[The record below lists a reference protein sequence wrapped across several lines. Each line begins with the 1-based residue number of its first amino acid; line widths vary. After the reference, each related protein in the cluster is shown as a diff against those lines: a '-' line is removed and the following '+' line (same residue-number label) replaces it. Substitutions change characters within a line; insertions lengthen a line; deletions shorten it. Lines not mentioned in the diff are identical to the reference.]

1 MMGRGV
7 AWECGLGLGLGIVIG
22 WLGYRRGLLSLSG
35 IVGLAFTSLLGF
47 SAGGWVW
54 GSLFWVVFV
63 SSGLWLRFRRSHKDA
78 LLDGT
83 SETVARDWLRIVA
96 GTGWASA
103 LALLHLLA
111 PGVAGV
117 FAAFLGALATTNAD
131 IWATELGMLSPRAPR
146 LVITRRRVAAG
157 TPGAISTLGTVASLA
172 GAWLVGFMALLLV
185 MIQAQSRDMVWDR
198 ALVWLPVAA
207 TAGGMAGSLV
217 DSFLGATAQ
226 GIYYCEGCK
235 TETDQRVHSC
245 GEVAR
250 QVRGWA
256 WLTNDGIDLVSSIVG
271 AAVAAGSLSW
281 LAETRM
287 WW

>member
-1 MMGRGV
+1 MGRVVG
-7 AWECGLGLGLGIVIG
+7 WECGLGLGLGIVIG
-22 WLGYRRGLLSLSG
+22 WVGYRRGLLSLSG
-35 IVGLAFTSLLGF
+35 TVGLAFTSLLGF
-47 SAGGWVW
+47 GAGGWVW
-54 GSLFWVVFV
+54 GGLFWVVFI

-78 LLDGT
+78 LVDGS
-83 SETVARDWLRIVA
+83 SETVARDWSQILA
-96 GTGWASA
+96 GTGWATA

-111 PGVAGV
+111 PGVAGI

-146 LVITRRRVAAG
+146 VITTRRPATAG
-157 TPGAISTLGTVASLA
+157 TAGAISTLGTVASLA
-172 GAWLVGFMALLLV
+172 GAWLVGFMGLLLV
-185 MIQAQSRDMVWDR
+185 TIRAQSRDMVWDR

-226 GIYYCEGCK
+226 GIYYCERCE

-245 GEVAR
+245 GEIAQ

-256 WLTNDGIDLVSSIVG
+256 WLTNNEIDLVSSIVG
-271 AAVAAGSLSW
+271 AAVATGSLSW

>member
-1 MMGRGV
+1 MGRGV

-35 IVGLAFTSLLGF
+35 TVGLAFTSLLGF

-111 PGVAGV
+111 PGVAGIL
-117 FAAFLGALATTNAD
+117 AAFLGALATTNAD

-172 GAWLVGFMALLLV
+172 GAWLVGFMALLFV
-185 MIQAQSRDMVWDR
+185 MIQTQSRDMVWDR

-235 TETDQRVHSC
+235 TETDQSVHSC